1 MKPDTKNSEYKRGKN
16 DEVRLRS
23 PLHPDDKKGGKGV
36 KASKDFNKNCDFN
49 VNGKK

>member
-1 MKPDTKNSEYKRGKN
+1 MKRDTKNTEYKRGKD

-23 PLHPDDKKGGKGV
+23 PLHPDDKKGGKGA
-36 KASKDFNKNCDFN
+36 KASKSFHANCEFN